1 VIVEVDTD
9 HIEDAHALLVS
20 LEMVTSS
27 VHRPSDSE
35 LRILLLESVMAAMNS
50 GEESPNT
57 MRESG
62 FRAHLHG
69 ASLADLVQMECL
81 SGRERVIRVSSAG
94 EVGYLFFR
102 GGQIVHA
109 VSRRGIGETAALEIL
124 RWNDGTFEPC
134 SAGWP
139 DRDSIGSNWQNL
151 LLLSAQHR
159 DESGRHNLVAFPG
172 ARSATSR
179 ASSPPPPVAVAAQR
193 SEPAPRSEAAVNVN
207 VEPSSP
213 PLLAQVRAAVRI
225 DPAGNVVSSKGEAA
239 ELTQVAAYA
248 ARLAELVGDGLG
260 MQGLVSVEVTQ
271 QRSRTIIYKEKTGN
285 TFALTASPEAD
296 LSQVRERLG
305 L

>member
-1 VIVEVDTD
+1 M
-9 HIEDAHALLVS
+9 S
-20 LEMVTSS
+20 
-27 VHRPSDSE
+27 
-35 LRILLLESVMAAMNS
+35 AMKS

-62 FRAHLHG
+62 FRASLHG

-81 SGRERVIRVSSAG
+81 SGRERVIRVSSG
-94 EVGYLFFR
+94 TDVGYLFFR

-109 VSRRGIGETAALEIL
+109 VSRRGVGETAALEIL
-124 RWNDGTFEPC
+124 RWDDGTFEPC

-159 DESGRHNLVAFPG
+159 DELKQREESSGHNLVAFPG
-172 ARSATSR
+172 ARSLVPR
-179 ASSPPPPVAVAAQR
+179 PSPPPPQATPMSV
-193 SEPAPRSEAAVNVN
+193 SSRSEASVNA
-207 VEPSSP
+207 EASAPM
-213 PLLAQVRAAVRI
+213 LAQVRAAVRI
-225 DPAGNVVSSKGEAA
+225 DQAGNVVSSKGDAT
-239 ELTQVAAYA
+239 ELSQVAAYA

-271 QRSRTIIYKEKTGN
+271 QRSRTLIYKEKSGN
-285 TFALTASPEAD
+285 TFALTAAPDAD

>member
-1 VIVEVDTD
+1 MP
-9 HIEDAHALLVS
+9 LL
-20 LEMVTSS
+20 
-27 VHRPSDSE
+27 
-35 LRILLLESVMAAMNS
+35 N

-62 FRAHLHG
+62 FRANLHG
-69 ASLADLVQMECL
+69 ASLSDLVQMECL
-81 SGRERVIRVSSAG
+81 SGRERVIRISSGG

-109 VSRRGIGETAALEIL
+109 VSRRCIGETAALEIL

-151 LLLSAQHR
+151 LLLAAQHK
-159 DESGRHNLVAFPG
+159 DEANHREEVSHDNLVAFPG
-172 ARSATSR
+172 TRSGTVPR
-179 ASSPPPPVAVAAQR
+179 ISSPPPPLVA
-193 SEPAPRSEAAVNVN
+193 PAPPVSSSRSEASV
-207 VEPSSP
+207 SSDSP
-213 PLLAQVRAAVRI
+213 APMLAQVRAAVRI
-225 DPAGNVVSSKGEAA
+225 DQAGNIVSAKGEAA
-239 ELTQVAAYA
+239 ELSQVASYA

-260 MQGLVSVEVTQ
+260 MQGLVSVEVVQ
-271 QRSRTIIYKEKTGN
+271 HHSRTLIYKEKSGN
-285 TFALTASPEAD
+285 TFALNAAIDAD

>member
-1 VIVEVDTD
+1 MPLING
-9 HIEDAHALLVS
+9 S
-20 LEMVTSS
+20 
-27 VHRPSDSE
+27 
-35 LRILLLESVMAAMNS
+35 
-50 GEESPNT
+50 EESPNT

-62 FRAHLHG
+62 FRASLHG

-81 SGRERVIRVSSAG
+81 SGRERVIRISSG
-94 EVGYLFFR
+94 SEVGYLFFR

-159 DESGRHNLVAFPG
+159 DEANRRDETSHHNLVAFPG
-172 ARSATSR
+172 VRSGTVPR
-179 ASSPPPPVAVAAQR
+179 PSSPPPPVVAAAPPPVSSSR
-193 SEPAPRSEAAVNVN
+193 LEASVSAEAPAPM
-207 VEPSSP
+207 
-213 PLLAQVRAAVRI
+213 LAQVRAAVRI
-225 DPAGNVVSSKGEAA
+225 DPAGNVVSAKGDAS
-239 ELTQVAAYA
+239 ELSQIAAYA

-260 MQGLVSVEVTQ
+260 MQGLLSVEVTQ
-271 QRSRTIIYKEKTGN
+271 QHSRTLIYKEKSGN
-285 TFALTASPEAD
+285 TFALSAAIDAD

>member
-1 VIVEVDTD
+1 
-9 HIEDAHALLVS
+9 
-20 LEMVTSS
+20 M
-27 VHRPSDSE
+27 P
-35 LRILLLESVMAAMNS
+35 AMNS

-62 FRAHLHG
+62 FRANLNG

-81 SGRERVIRVSSAG
+81 SGRERVIRVSSG
-94 EVGYLFFR
+94 NDVGYLFFR

-151 LLLSAQHR
+151 LILSAQHR
-159 DESGRHNLVAFPG
+159 DELKHREEVSGHNLVAFPG
-172 ARSATSR
+172 ARANVPRPLS
-179 ASSPPPPVAVAAQR
+179 SSPPPPVSVAPVSTSTSSRLEA
-193 SEPAPRSEAAVNVN
+193 SVSGEASAPM
-207 VEPSSP
+207 
-213 PLLAQVRAAVRI
+213 LAQVRAAVRI
-225 DPAGNVVSSKGEAA
+225 DQSGNVVSSKGDAT
-239 ELTQVAAYA
+239 ELSQVAAYA

-271 QRSRTIIYKEKTGN
+271 QRSRTLIYKEKSGN
-285 TFALTASPEAD
+285 TFALSAAPDAD
-296 LSQVRERLG
+296 LTQVRERLG

>member
-1 VIVEVDTD
+1 
-9 HIEDAHALLVS
+9 
-20 LEMVTSS
+20 M
-27 VHRPSDSE
+27 P
-35 LRILLLESVMAAMNS
+35 AMNS
-50 GEESPNT
+50 NEESPNT

-62 FRAHLHG
+62 FRANLHG

-81 SGRERVIRVSSAG
+81 SGQERVIRVSSG
-94 EVGYLFFR
+94 NDVGYLFFR

-151 LLLSAQHR
+151 LILSAQHR
-159 DESGRHNLVAFPG
+159 DEANRREEASGHNLVAFPG
-172 ARSATSR
+172 TRSGVPR
-179 ASSPPPPVAVAAQR
+179 HMSSPPPPSVAPVPMSSR
-193 SEPAPRSEAAVNVN
+193 SEGSVSGEGSAPM
-207 VEPSSP
+207 
-213 PLLAQVRAAVRI
+213 LAQVRAAVRI
-225 DPAGNVVSSKGEAA
+225 DQAGNVVSSKGDAS
-239 ELTQVAAYA
+239 ELSQIAAYA

-271 QRSRTIIYKEKTGN
+271 QRSRTLIYKEKSGN
-285 TFALTASPEAD
+285 TFALTAAPDAD

>member
-1 VIVEVDTD
+1 
-9 HIEDAHALLVS
+9 
-20 LEMVTSS
+20 
-27 VHRPSDSE
+27 
-35 LRILLLESVMAAMNS
+35 MAAMNS

-62 FRAHLHG
+62 FRANLHG

-81 SGRERVIRVSSAG
+81 SGRERVIRVSSGG
-94 EVGYLFFR
+94 EVGYMFFR

-109 VSRRGIGETAALEIL
+109 VSRRGVGETAVLEIL

-139 DRDSIGSNWQNL
+139 ERDSVTSNWQNL

-172 ARSATSR
+172 SRSTGLRSS
-179 ASSPPPPVAVAAQR
+179 SSPPPPVAV
-193 SEPAPRSEAAVNVN
+193 PASSRAERAERSEASVNA
-207 VEPSSP
+207 ETSA

-225 DPAGNVVSSKGEAA
+225 DPAGNVVSSKGDAEA
-239 ELTQVAAYA
+239 LTQVAAYA

-271 QRSRTIIYKEKTGN
+271 QRSRTLIYKEKTGN
-285 TFALTASPEAD
+285 TFALSASPEAD

>member
-1 VIVEVDTD
+1 M
-9 HIEDAHALLVS
+9 S
-20 LEMVTSS
+20 
-27 VHRPSDSE
+27 
-35 LRILLLESVMAAMNS
+35 AMKS

-62 FRAHLHG
+62 FRANIHG

-81 SGRERVIRVSSAG
+81 SGHERVIRVSSG
-94 EVGYLFFR
+94 NDVGYLFFR

-139 DRDSIGSNWQNL
+139 DRDSISSNWQNL

-159 DESGRHNLVAFPG
+159 DESKHREEVSGHNLVAFPG
-172 ARSATSR
+172 ARSNVPR
-179 ASSPPPPVAVAAQR
+179 PMSSPPPPLAAPV
-193 SEPAPRSEAAVNVN
+193 SSSTPVRSEASVSG
-207 VEPSSP
+207 ESSAP
-213 PLLAQVRAAVRI
+213 MLAQVRAAVRI
-225 DPAGNVVSSKGEAA
+225 DQSGNVVSSKGDAA
-239 ELTQVAAYA
+239 ELSQVAAYA

-271 QRSRTIIYKEKTGN
+271 HRSRTLIFKEKSGN
-285 TFALTASPEAD
+285 TFALSAAPDAD

>member
-1 VIVEVDTD
+1 
-9 HIEDAHALLVS
+9 
-20 LEMVTSS
+20 
-27 VHRPSDSE
+27 
-35 LRILLLESVMAAMNS
+35 MAAMNS

-57 MRESG
+57 LRESG

-81 SGRERVIRVSSAG
+81 AGRERVIRVSSGG

-102 GGQIVHA
+102 AGQIVHA
-109 VSRRGIGETAALEIL
+109 VSRRGIGESAALEIL

-139 DRDSIGSNWQNL
+139 DRDSISSNWQNL
-151 LLLSAQHR
+151 LILTAQHR
-159 DESGRHNLVAFPG
+159 DESKHRDEVSGHNLVAFPG
-172 ARSATSR
+172 ARSGVPRPS
-179 ASSPPPPVAVAAQR
+179 SSPPPSVTA
-193 SEPAPRSEAAVNVN
+193 PAPVSSSTPVRSEASVSGEASA
-207 VEPSSP
+207 PM
-213 PLLAQVRAAVRI
+213 LAQVRAAVRI
-225 DPAGNVVSSKGEAA
+225 DQSGNVVSSKGDAA
-239 ELTQVAAYA
+239 ELSQVASYA

-271 QRSRTIIYKEKTGN
+271 HRSRTLIFKEKSGN
-285 TFALTASPEAD
+285 TFALSAAPDAD

>member
-1 VIVEVDTD
+1 MP
-9 HIEDAHALLVS
+9 LV
-20 LEMVTSS
+20 
-27 VHRPSDSE
+27 
-35 LRILLLESVMAAMNS
+35 NS
-50 GEESPNT
+50 GEDSPNT

-62 FRAHLHG
+62 FRANLHG

-81 SGRERVIRVSSAG
+81 SGRERVMRVSSG
-94 EVGYLFFR
+94 TEVGYLFFR

-151 LLLSAQHR
+151 LLLAAQHR
-159 DESGRHNLVAFPG
+159 DESSRHNLVAFPG
-172 ARSATSR
+172 ARSNVPRPSL
-179 ASSPPPPVAVAAQR
+179 PPPPSVPPVSGSSRLEASVSAE
-193 SEPAPRSEAAVNVN
+193 SSAPM
-207 VEPSSP
+207 
-213 PLLAQVRAAVRI
+213 LAQVRAAVRI
-225 DPAGNVVSSKGEAA
+225 DPAGNVVSAKGDAA
-239 ELTQVAAYA
+239 ELSQIAAYA

-260 MQGLVSVEVTQ
+260 MQGLVSIEVTQ
-271 QRSRTIIYKEKTGN
+271 QRTRTLIYKEKTGN
-285 TFALTASPEAD
+285 TFALSAAPDAD

>member
-1 VIVEVDTD
+1 MP
-9 HIEDAHALLVS
+9 LV
-20 LEMVTSS
+20 
-27 VHRPSDSE
+27 
-35 LRILLLESVMAAMNS
+35 NS

-62 FRAHLHG
+62 FRASLHG

-81 SGRERVIRVSSAG
+81 AGRERVIRISSG
-94 EVGYLFFR
+94 TEVGYLFFR

-159 DESGRHNLVAFPG
+159 DEANHRAEASHHNLVAFPG
-172 ARSATSR
+172 PRTAPPR
-179 ASSPPPPVAVAAQR
+179 ASLPPPSLPPLSSSSKLEGSVSTEA
-193 SEPAPRSEAAVNVN
+193 PAPM
-207 VEPSSP
+207 
-213 PLLAQVRAAVRI
+213 LAQVRAAVRI
-225 DPAGNVVSSKGEAA
+225 DPAGNVVSAKGDAS
-239 ELTQVAAYA
+239 ELSQVAAYA

-271 QRSRTIIYKEKTGN
+271 QRTRTLIYKEKSGN
-285 TFALTASPEAD
+285 TFALSAAPDAD

>member
-1 VIVEVDTD
+1 
-9 HIEDAHALLVS
+9 
-20 LEMVTSS
+20 
-27 VHRPSDSE
+27 
-35 LRILLLESVMAAMNS
+35 MAAMNS

-62 FRAHLHG
+62 FRASLHG

-81 SGRERVIRVSSAG
+81 SGRERVMRVSSG
-94 EVGYLFFR
+94 TEVGYLYFR
-102 GGQIVHA
+102 QGQIVHA
-109 VSRRGIGETAALEIL
+109 VSRRGVGETAALEIL

-134 SAGWP
+134 NAGWP
-139 DRDSIGSNWQNL
+139 DRGSIGSNWQNL
-151 LLLSAQHR
+151 ILLAAQHR

-172 ARSATSR
+172 ARGATSR
-179 ASSPPPPVAVAAQR
+179 PLSSPPPP
-193 SEPAPRSEAAVNVN
+193 PASVPPVSSRSEATVSG
-207 VEPSSP
+207 ESSA

-225 DPAGNVVSSKGEAA
+225 DQGGNVVSSKGEAE

-271 QRSRTIIYKEKTGN
+271 RRSRTLIYKEKNGN
-285 TFALTASPEAD
+285 TFALCASPEAD
-296 LSQVRERLG
+296 LTHVRERLG

>member
-1 VIVEVDTD
+1 
-9 HIEDAHALLVS
+9 
-20 LEMVTSS
+20 MV
-27 VHRPSDSE
+27 
-35 LRILLLESVMAAMNS
+35 AMNS
-50 GEESPNT
+50 TEEFPNT

-81 SGRERVIRVSSAG
+81 SGRERVIRVSSGG

-102 GGQIVHA
+102 GGQMVHA
-109 VSRRGIGETAALEIL
+109 VSRRGMGETAALEIL
-124 RWNDGTFEPC
+124 RWDDGTFEPC

-151 LLLSAQHR
+151 LLLAAQHR

-172 ARSATSR
+172 ARAVAQRTP
-179 ASSPPPPVAVAAQR
+179 SPPPVSASTV
-193 SEPAPRSEAAVNVN
+193 SRSEASVNG
-207 VEPSSP
+207 ESPS

-225 DPAGNVVSSKGEAA
+225 DPAGNVVGSKGEAE

-271 QRSRTIIYKEKTGN
+271 QRSRTLIYKEKSGN
-285 TFALTASPEAD
+285 TFALSAAPEAD

>member
-1 VIVEVDTD
+1 
-9 HIEDAHALLVS
+9 
-20 LEMVTSS
+20 
-27 VHRPSDSE
+27 
-35 LRILLLESVMAAMNS
+35 MAAMNS

-62 FRAHLHG
+62 FRANLHG

-81 SGRERVIRVSSAG
+81 SGRERVIRVSSGG
-94 EVGYLFFR
+94 EVGYIFFR

-139 DRDSIGSNWQNL
+139 DRDSISSNWQNL
-151 LLLSAQHR
+151 LLIAAQHR

-172 ARSATSR
+172 ARAAAPRLS
-179 ASSPPPPVAVAAQR
+179 SSPPPPIAAPVSSR
-193 SEPAPRSEAAVNVN
+193 SERSERLEASVNA
-207 VEPSSP
+207 ESSA

-225 DPAGNVVSSKGEAA
+225 DPAGNVVSSKGDAA

-260 MQGLVSVEVTQ
+260 MQGLVSVEVAQ
-271 QRSRTIIYKEKTGN
+271 QHSRTLIYKEKTGN
-285 TFALTASPEAD
+285 TFALSASPDAD

>member
-1 VIVEVDTD
+1 
-9 HIEDAHALLVS
+9 
-20 LEMVTSS
+20 
-27 VHRPSDSE
+27 
-35 LRILLLESVMAAMNS
+35 MAAMNS

-62 FRAHLHG
+62 FRANLHG
-69 ASLADLVQMECL
+69 ASLPDLVQMECL
-81 SGRERVIRVSSAG
+81 SGRERVIRVSSGG
-94 EVGYLFFR
+94 EVGYIFFR

-109 VSRRGIGETAALEIL
+109 VSRRAVGETAVLEIL

-139 DRDSIGSNWQNL
+139 ERDSITSNWQNL

-172 ARSATSR
+172 TRAAVARS
-179 ASSPPPPVAVAAQR
+179 SSPPPPVAV
-193 SEPAPRSEAAVNVN
+193 PASSRTERAERSEASVNA
-207 VEPSSP
+207 ETSA

-225 DPAGNVVSSKGEAA
+225 DPAGNVVSSKGDAEA
-239 ELTQVAAYA
+239 LTQVAAYA

-271 QRSRTIIYKEKTGN
+271 QRSRTLIYKEKTGN
-285 TFALTASPEAD
+285 TFALSASPDAD